1 MKGRPMEAENIRAVV
16 VIGGGIM
23 GQGIAQNFAQAGLSV
38 SVVDVDQGK
47 LDDCLAQVD
56 ANLRLFQ
63 EFGLLQEDIPSIK
76 SRIHPVLS
84 KDLDEAVKDGDF
96 VVEAIPEVLA
106 LKKQLFAQLD
116 SCREDIILSSNTS
129 SFTISALAEG
139 CRTAGRIIGV
149 HYFNPAHIM
158 PLVEIHYGPQTRDE
172 VISTTKALMTRVGKK
187 PILVRKEKPGFVVNR
202 LQAALGREVMHLIS
216 EGVATPED
224 IDLAAKAMYGFRW
237 ACIGPVEGFDMIGL
251 DTLLAVGEG
260 LFPSLDNSDRQ
271 PQYLYDM
278 VSRGEL
284 GIKSGKGFYDYTGRS
299 RAEVLDELN
308 RRLLPQLA
316 LFTRGQKKRGE
327 GNGLWQVS
335 G

>member
-1 MKGRPMEAENIRAVV
+1 MEAENIRAVV

-38 SVVDVDQGK
+38 SVIDVDQGK

-260 LFPSLDNSDRQ
+260 LFPTLDNSDRQ